1 MTCEELELLLPDV
14 EDPQAQA
21 HLAGCARCRQTAE
34 VMSMAAQPALSP
46 TEKARLIG
54 LASAV
59 QGQWARLQNRR
70 STAQRF
76 TGLAIAASLGAI
88 IASGVMWKFNGAQPQ
103 QVVQP
108 RTEPEVLMLMED
120 SSPLAAADDE
130 SSFEVSWPSLN
141 DDGDVL

>member
-21 HLAGCARCRQTAE
+21 HLAGCARCRQSADAL
-34 VMSMAAQPALSP
+34 SMAAQPALSA
-46 TEKARLIG
+46 TEKARLAG
-54 LASAV
+54 LSSAV
-59 QGQWARLQNRR
+59 QGQWVRLQNRR

-76 TGLAIAASLGAI
+76 LGLAIAASLGAV

-108 RTEPEVLMLMED
+108 RAEPEVLMLMED
-120 SSPLAAADDE
+120 SSPLAADDE